1 MKILLSYLIYGN
13 GYLEQLDIH
22 LQSLLL
28 TTNIDDYDFMFIT
41 NKGLVSKI
49 QKLMKKHNILSKVIF
64 NIQPNIIKRNNL
76 REYLEKL
83 LVLKFNVMDIDISN
97 YDRVLLGDI
106 DVLVL
111 DDLHKITHINGI
123 KNNCF
128 YGITE
133 DNASHTCPYWYLYP
147 YTNEQLKLL
156 DNNKILPMNS
166 GHILFVPSKENK
178 VHFDN
183 MKNIVSS
190 INDHNKKYKK
200 IEIKYFYDQSI
211 YNHYVNLNN
220 LSNYKKLN
228 GKLKLFPKSNTN
240 YNKKFVILH
249 FTGIGDCDSKIKK
262 MKNYLQKYLL
272 KN

>member
-13 GYLEQLDIH
+13 GYLEQFDIH

-41 NKGLVSKI
+41 NKTLVSKI
-49 QKLMKKHNILSKVIF
+49 KKLMKKHNILNNVIF

-83 LVLKFNVMDIDISN
+83 LVLKFNVMDLDISN
-97 YDRVLLGDI
+97 YDRVLLGDV
-106 DVLVL
+106 DVLVI

-147 YTNEQLKLL
+147 YTNQQLKFL
-156 DNNKILPMNS
+156 DNNKILPLNS

-183 MKNIVSS
+183 MKNIFSS
-190 INDHNKKYKK
+190 ITDHNKKFKQHK
-200 IEIKYFYDQSI
+200 IKYFYDQSI
-211 YNHYVNLNN
+211 YNFYINLNKLN
-220 LSNYKKLN
+220 NSKKLQN
-228 GKLKLFPKSNTN
+228 TIKLFPNNNTN
-240 YNKKFVILH
+240 YNNQFVLLH
-249 FTGIGDCDSKIKK
+249 FTGISKCDKKIKN
-262 MKNYLQKYLL
+262 MTNYLNKYVL

>member
-64 NIQPNIIKRNNL
+64 NIKPNVIKRNNL

-83 LVLKFNVMDIDISN
+83 LVLKFNVMDLDISN
-97 YDRVLLGDI
+97 YDRVLLGDV

-147 YTNEQLKLL
+147 YTNEQLKFL
-156 DNNKILPMNS
+156 DNNKILPLNS

-249 FTGIGDCDSKIKK
+249 FTGIGDCDKKIKN